1 MRNDLKFTTAQFLA
15 QNSFFWLRNHFFK
28 FQVGGVGR
36 NLSFA
41 THEVQKRFWQS
52 LQQLNKSNISLNTLI
67 SKVKQRAKVAA

>member
-36 NLSFA
+36 NLRPKQCSWDE
-41 THEVQKRFWQS
+41 HCI
-52 LQQLNKSNISLNTLI
+52 LGNISVVL
-67 SKVKQRAKVAA
+67 VQPR